1 MYLSNALLQ
10 LCSTVWGNI
19 GVLNWNLNRIYLWT
33 NKELDLQW
41 VSHLARAHDQALKDL
56 SRMSLVLLSNHEILL
71 HNDRTSRRFSLF
83 LFTRYAQMFR
93 WMNLA
98 EKDLKLLGW
107 NNLLC
112 ACTRGIII
120 FPHDTWCR
128 SLPIQQ
134 MFMLI
139 TLKIIL
145 RIKLLTT
152 SLDVGLSLERGAYTV
167 WRICSM
173 E

>member
-1 MYLSNALLQ
+1 MPYFNYVVRSGEILVSWIEI
-10 LCSTVWGNI
+10 STGFI
-19 GVLNWNLNRIYLWT
+19 YEQTKNLIY
-33 NKELDLQW
+33 K
-41 VSHLARAHDQALKDL
+41 VSHLARAHGQALKDQ

-71 HNDRTSRRFSLF
+71 RNDRTSRRLSLF